1 MFGHLKTMAIFTDDA
16 CADNGAPAVD
26 GRVPRG
32 GFAFIFKPGDVGVV
46 LGALERRGLEGA
58 EHPHAS
64 NRAGLRAA
72 IAALRFRAWHVED
85 WERAS
90 CSSPT
95 RSTWAPSPPT
105 QRRGWRTRSG
115 QPVKNQDLWKALSD
129 RIGEMARH
137 GCEIS
142 F

>member
-95 RSTWAPSPPT
+95 RSTWAPPPPPPP
-105 QRRGWRTRSG
+105 RNDAAGGRGAANRSRTRISG
-115 QPVKNQDLWKALSD
+115 KL
-129 RIGEMARH
+129 
-137 GCEIS
+137 
-142 F
+142 